1 MKDFNDTIENMIE
14 ETSRNSLKSP
24 LLIFT
29 FSDPNE
35 VTKQF
40 LNKLFSRKI
49 MTDYFLQGYIKF
61 LQLNPPTDKEIE
73 KVLYNIINR
82 EGASNLAMN
91 KF

>member
-1 MKDFNDTIENMIE
+1 
-14 ETSRNSLKSP
+14 
-24 LLIFT
+24 
-29 FSDPNE
+29 
-35 VTKQF
+35 
-40 LNKLFSRKI
+40 